1 MRIITFNLTKILVQ
15 REEKPKDKIQVNQNI
30 NIKDIIEEKIPIT
43 DNKALKITFNLSI
56 NYSENYAKLE
66 FEGTILVLAEKDEF
80 KQFLDSWKSKKIPEQ
95 ARIPIFNF
103 IMDKCNVKAL
113 YLEDEM
119 GLPFHV
125 PMPRLTF
132 QEPKK

>member
-1 MRIITFNLTKILVQ
+1 MRIIAFNLTKILVQ
-15 REEKPKDKIQVNQNI
+15 KEEKTKDRIQVNQNI
-30 NIKDIIEEKIPIT
+30 NIEDIIEEKIPIT

-66 FEGTILVLAEKDEF
+66 FKGTILVLPEKDEL
-80 KQFLDSWKSKKIPEQ
+80 KKFLESWKNKKIPEEF
-95 ARIPIFNF
+95 RVPIFNF

-125 PMPRLTF
+125 PMPKLTV
-132 QEPKK
+132 QESNK

>member
-66 FEGTILVLAEKDEF
+66 FEGTILVLPEKDEF

-95 ARIPIFNF
+95 ARVPIFNF

>member
-66 FEGTILVLAEKDEF
+66 FEGTILVLPEKDEF

-95 ARIPIFNF
+95 ARVPIFNF

-125 PMPRLTF
+125 PMPKLTV
-132 QEPKK
+132 QESNK

>member
-66 FEGTILVLAEKDEF
+66 FEGTILVLPEKDEF